1 MESKQS
7 VMKNKSSYS
16 VPEGY
21 FEDLQRRLSDI
32 PAREP
37 RRTAVRRLT
46 PYLALAASFAL
57 IVAVGT
63 AVLRKTVPPVASEQ
77 EIIEYLIDSDM
88 TLAQIIDYLP

>member
-1 MESKQS
+1 
-7 VMKNKSSYS
+7 MKNKSSYS

-21 FEDLQRRLSDI
+21 FENLQQRLSKI
-32 PAREP
+32 PAQNP
-37 RRTAVRRLT
+37 RHTAVRRFT

-63 AVLRKTVPPVASEQ
+63 AVLRKTVPPVAGDD

-88 TLAQIIDYLP
+88 TLAQIYDCLP

>member
-7 VMKNKSSYS
+7 VMKNKNSYS

-21 FEDLQRRLSDI
+21 FENLRQRLSAI
-32 PAREP
+32 PEQQP
-37 RRTAVRRLT
+37 RRTVVRRLT

>member
-21 FEDLQRRLSDI
+21 FENLQQRLSAI
-32 PAREP
+32 PEQHP
-37 RRTAVRRLT
+37 RRTTVRRLT

-77 EIIEYLIDSDM
+77 EIIEYLIDSDL